1 MPKATARK
9 TAGPD
14 IALDAKLQPTQAR
27 GQDTYE
33 VVLATAGE
41 MLGEIG
47 FEQLTT
53 NAICKRAGLT
63 PPALYRY
70 FPNKYAILK
79 ELGDRL
85 MKAQDDMVFA
95 WIEAGGLEG
104 DTAAE
109 RIDKNVAMLTEM
121 IEMTRRFPWRRGDRS
136 GPARRADAAATA
148 LRLARHGGR
157 PVRRDPQ
164 EPLSGAPE
172 GRVRLAMRM
181 MVELTYSATEMA
193 VEEPDQDALAL
204 SREVCLL
211 FERYFD
217 TFGDPSLVP
226 WNDALQER

>member
-1 MPKATARK
+1 MPKATAK
-9 TAGPD
+9 ETAGPD

-33 VVLATAGE
+33 IVLATAGE
-41 MLGEIG
+41 MLHEFG

-79 ELGDRL
+79 ALGDRL
-85 MKAQDDMVFA
+85 MKAQDDKVVA
-95 WIEAGGLEG
+95 WIEAGGLNA
-104 DTAAE
+104 DTPAE
-109 RIDKNVAMLTEM
+109 RIEKNAVMMVEM
-121 IEMTRRFPWRRGDRS
+121 IELTRRFPG
-136 GPARRADAAATA
+136 GAAIGRA
-148 LRLARHGGR
+148 LRAVPMLQQLRFASRDMVADQFGEILKARY
-157 PVRRDPQ
+157 P
-164 EPLSGAPE
+164 GAPE
-172 GRVRLAMRM
+172 ARVRLAMRM

-193 VEEPDQDALAL
+193 VEDPELDALAL

-217 TFGDPSLVP
+217 TFGDRTLVP
-226 WNDALQER
+226 WNDVLQEQ

>member
-1 MPKATARK
+1 MPKATAKK

-14 IALDAKLQPTQAR
+14 IALAAKLQPTQAR

-33 VVLATAGE
+33 IVLTTAGE
-41 MLGEIG
+41 MLSETG

-85 MKAQDDMVFA
+85 MKAQDDKVVA
-95 WIEAGGLEG
+95 WIEAGGLNA
-104 DTAAE
+104 DTPAE
-109 RIDKNVAMLTEM
+109 RIEKNAVMMVEM
-121 IEMTRRFPWRRGDRS
+121 IELTRRFPG
-136 GPARRADAAATA
+136 GAAIGRA
-148 LRLARHGGR
+148 LRAVPMLQQLRFASRDMVADQFGEILKARY
-157 PVRRDPQ
+157 P
-164 EPLSGAPE
+164 GASDA
-172 GRVRLAMRM
+172 RVRLAMRM

-193 VEEPDQDALAL
+193 VEDPQLDAMAL

-217 TFGDPSLVP
+217 TFGDRSLVP
-226 WNDALQER
+226 WNDVLQEQ

>member
-1 MPKATARK
+1 MPKATAKK

-41 MLGEIG
+41 MLRETG

-95 WIEAGGLEG
+95 WIEAGGMDG
-104 DTAAE
+104 ATPAE
-109 RIDKNVAMLTEM
+109 RIDKNVALMTEM
-121 IEMTRRFPWRRGDRS
+121 IEMTRRFPG
-136 GPARRADAAATA
+136 GAAIGRA
-148 LRLARHGGR
+148 LRAVPMLQQLRFASRDMVAGQFGEILKARY
-157 PVRRDPQ
+157 PDA
-164 EPLSGAPE
+164 SDA
-172 GRVRLAMRM
+172 RVRVAMRM

-193 VEEPDQDALAL
+193 VEEPDQDALTL

-217 TFGDPSLVP
+217 TFGDPALVP
-226 WNDALQER
+226 WTDGLQEQ

>member
-1 MPKATARK
+1 MPKATAKK

-33 VVLATAGE
+33 IVLATAGE

-85 MKAQDDMVFA
+85 MKAQDDKVFE

-109 RIDKNVAMLTEM
+109 RIEKNVAMLTEM
-121 IEMTRRFPWRRGDRS
+121 IEMTRRFPG
-136 GPARRADAAATA
+136 GAAIGRA
-148 LRLARHGGR
+148 LRAVPMLQQLRFASRDMVAGQFAEILKGR
-157 PVRRDPQ
+157 YP
-164 EPLSGAPE
+164 GAPE
-172 GRVRLAMRM
+172 ARVRLAMRM

-226 WNDALQER
+226 WSDGLQER